1 MPRKA
6 RRVAARQAELSQRKR
21 RASRPTQMP
30 EARTPVTRVEP
41 APAVEGST
49 TPVVPE
55 PPAAIAPRLAPIP
68 RPTPTANSRASA
80 AYVWSDIK
88 RIGLLSGLILIIL
101 TALTV
106 VLR

>member
-21 RASRPTQMP
+21 RAHRPTQMP
-30 EARTPVTRVEP
+30 EAHTPVARAEP
-41 APAVEGST
+41 APTVEGST
-49 TPVVPE
+49 TPVVPQA
-55 PPAAIAPRLAPIP
+55 PVAIAPRPAPIP
-68 RPTPTANSRASA
+68 RPTTTVNPRASA

-88 RIGLLSGLILIIL
+88 RIGLLSGLILILL